1 VDFTFTPEQDEAAE
15 LAARILKDRATNER
29 MRAVEADGSRFDV
42 DLWQDLADA
51 GLLSLAIPE
60 EYGGAGLGLI
70 ELCRVLV
77 EVGRTVAPVPLAVH
91 GPVARL
97 LAELGS
103 DEQKSLWLF
112 GAATGERV
120 LTAAVAEDRSF
131 APERPTTVAT
141 GDGDGYR
148 LTGSKSIVQAGPDAN
163 LFLVPAACV
172 DTMRNE
178 SGRHAGDSGVG
189 VFIVEPGDEGL
200 TITTQQFSDRD
211 SVARIDLDGVPVGAD
226 ALVGPADG
234 SANERLRLLL
244 LLAAS
249 AEQLGICEGALAL
262 TAAYAKTREQFGR
275 PIGTFQAV
283 SQRLADGYI
292 DTLAQR
298 LALWQAAWRMDEGL
312 PADTEIA
319 IAKLWA
325 ADAGHR
331 IAHTTVHVHGGV
343 GIDLDGEAH
352 RFFTSAKRY
361 EFLHGGATEQALHI
375 GRTLATE
382 PA

>member
-1 VDFTFTPEQDEAAE
+1 VDFTFTAEQDEAAE
-15 LAARILKDRATNER
+15 LAARILADRASNER
-29 MRAVEADGSRFDV
+29 MRSVEAGGSRFDRE
-42 DLWQDLADA
+42 LWAELGAA
-51 GLLSLAIPE
+51 GLLGLALPE
-60 EYGGAGLGLI
+60 EYDGAGLGLI

-77 EVGRTVAPVPLAVH
+77 EVGRAVATVPLAAH
-91 GPVARL
+91 GPAARF

-103 DEQKSLWLF
+103 DEQKREWLP
-112 GAATGERV
+112 GAATGATV
-120 LTAAVAEDRSF
+120 LTAAVAEARAF
-131 APERPTTVAT
+131 AAESPTTSAT
-141 GDGDGYR
+141 EDGDGFR
-148 LTGSKSIVQAGPDAN
+148 LTGSKAIVQAGPYADA
-163 LFLVPAACV
+163 FLVPASTPA
-172 DTMRNE
+172 
-178 SGRHAGDSGVG
+178 GVG
-189 VFIVEPGDEGL
+189 VFLLLPGDEGV
-200 TITTQQFSDRD
+200 TVTEQMFSDRD
-211 SVARIDLDGVPVGAD
+211 AVARLDLDDVPVGAD
-226 ALVGPADG
+226 RLVGPADG
-234 SANERLRLLL
+234 SAYRRLRHLLI
-244 LLAAS
+244 LAGS

-292 DTLAQR
+292 DILAQR
-298 LALWQAAWRMDEGL
+298 LALWQAAWRLEEGL
-312 PADTEIA
+312 PADTEVA

-352 RFFTSAKRY
+352 RYFTSAKRY

-375 GRTLATE
+375 GRMLAAE